1 MTSHVFVDES
11 KEGGYLVSA
20 AAMLP
25 GDLTAARR
33 AIRDLVMP
41 GQRRLHFTSESD
53 GRRKQILDAIMELHP
68 AITIYDG
75 SRHHRRRQREACL
88 DALVADLAAT
98 GARMLVLET
107 DESILDVDRR
117 TLYRAVRTHDCQEA
131 LEYRH
136 FRAHEELLLVIP
148 DAIAWCWQRGGQW
161 KKRVRELV
169 TDIRVV

>member
-1 MTSHVFVDES
+1 MTSPV
-11 KEGGYLVSA
+11 
-20 AAMLP
+20 
-25 GDLTAARR
+25 
-33 AIRDLVMP
+33 LVMP

-53 GRRKQILDAIMELHP
+53 GRHPTILV
-68 AITIYDG
+68 T
-75 SRHHRRRQREACL
+75 
-88 DALVADLAAT
+88 DLAAT